1 VIILATVCIILQTRV
16 HSDARIRV
24 SNPCRELLPAA
35 ERVFPVFSREYMF
48 SESRPSLGLIPCLL
62 LWIGL
67 LVYGLW
73 PFDFFLRNKVLWV
86 DTGSGIVFD
95 HYGQV
100 YSVGR

>member
-1 VIILATVCIILQTRV
+1 
-16 HSDARIRV
+16 
-24 SNPCRELLPAA
+24 
-35 ERVFPVFSREYMF
+35 MF

-67 LVYGLW
+67 LVFGLW

-86 DTGSGIVFD
+86 DTGSGIVSD

-100 YSVGR
+100 YSVGRWSLQPSQDQGQSSFPLSFG

>member
-1 VIILATVCIILQTRV
+1 MSRV
-16 HSDARIRV
+16 VAG
-24 SNPCRELLPAA
+24 A

-67 LVYGLW
+67 LVFGLW

-100 YSVGR
+100 YRVGR